1 MCFTASMRKI
11 GLDFFHHVI
20 LLLTCNKI
28 LPSMVEGSVLGG
40 QQLAF
45 YSGMLISRPPHLM
58 K

>member
-1 MCFTASMRKI
+1 MFFTASMRKM
-11 GLDFFHHVI
+11 GLDFFHYVI
-20 LLLTCNKI
+20 LLTCNKT

-45 YSGMLISRPPHLM
+45 YSGMLISRPPYLM